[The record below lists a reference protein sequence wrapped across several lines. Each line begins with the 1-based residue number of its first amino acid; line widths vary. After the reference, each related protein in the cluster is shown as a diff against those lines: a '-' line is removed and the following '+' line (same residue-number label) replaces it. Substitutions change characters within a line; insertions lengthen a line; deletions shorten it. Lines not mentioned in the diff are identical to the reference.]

1 MHVFVYTYTFSEKRV
16 GAQEGQIN
24 VRHSLA
30 DRMLDEALDDH
41 YKMRSHTYG
50 LEQ

>member
-1 MHVFVYTYTFSEKRV
+1 M
-16 GAQEGQIN
+16 
-24 VRHSLA
+24 RHSLA
-30 DRMLDEALDDH
+30 DKMFDEALDDH